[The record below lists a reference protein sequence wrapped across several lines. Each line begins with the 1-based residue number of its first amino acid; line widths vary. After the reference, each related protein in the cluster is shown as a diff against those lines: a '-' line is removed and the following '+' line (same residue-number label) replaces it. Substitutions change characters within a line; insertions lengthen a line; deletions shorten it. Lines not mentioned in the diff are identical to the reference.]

1 MKAWCLRP
9 LRGKVRTVPRAPKP
23 DAALAATLKR
33 LRDEH
38 AMTQEAVAWHAG
50 IAVATL
56 AKIENA
62 QAAPSWDSVRRIIDA
77 LGVTLAEL
85 AAAVEAQDSTTP

>member
-1 MKAWCLRP
+1 M
-9 LRGKVRTVPRAPKP
+9 PRSPQP
-23 DAALAATLKR
+23 DQALATVLKR

-38 AMTQEAVAWHAG
+38 QMTQEAVAWHAG

-62 QAAPSWDSVRRIIDA
+62 QTAPRWDSVCRIIDA
-77 LGVTLAEL
+77 LGVSLSEL
-85 AAAVEAQDSTTP
+85 AGAVESER

>member
-1 MKAWCLRP
+1 M
-9 LRGKVRTVPRAPKP
+9 PRSPQP
-23 DAALAATLKR
+23 DQALATVLKR

-38 AMTQEAVAWHAG
+38 EMTQEAVAWHAG

-62 QAAPSWDSVRRIIDA
+62 QTVPSWDSVCRIIEA
-77 LGVTLAEL
+77 LGVSLSEL
-85 AAAVEAQDSTTP
+85 AGAVESEC

>member
-1 MKAWCLRP
+1 M
-9 LRGKVRTVPRAPKP
+9 PRSPQP
-23 DAALAATLKR
+23 DQALAAVLKR

-38 AMTQEAVAWHAG
+38 EMTQEAVAWHAG

-62 QAAPSWDSVRRIIDA
+62 QTAPSWDSVCRIIDA
-77 LGVTLAEL
+77 LGVSLSEL
-85 AAAVEAQDSTTP
+85 ARAVESER